1 MAKKT
6 ADKDG
11 AAPEDYLVSAK
22 PTNGF
27 WRAGRHWPK
36 DGVVVSRSGF
46 DDEQWAALEAEPAL
60 SVTRL
65 QGAA

>member
-6 ADKDG
+6 ADKEG
-11 AAPEDYLVSAK
+11 AAPEGYLVSAK

-36 DGVVVSRSGF
+36 EGAVAVRGEF
-46 DDEQWAALEAEPAL
+46 DADQWAALEAEPAL
-60 SVTRL
+60 IVTQL
-65 QGAA
+65 PGAV